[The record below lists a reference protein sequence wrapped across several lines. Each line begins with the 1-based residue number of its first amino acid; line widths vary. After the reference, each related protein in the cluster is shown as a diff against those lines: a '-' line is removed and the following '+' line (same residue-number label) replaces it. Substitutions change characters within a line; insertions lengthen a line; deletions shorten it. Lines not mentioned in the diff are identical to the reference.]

1 MTPTEIEALGDER
14 RMEPAL
20 RCWLWTNF
28 GWDIYD
34 WEPDDLR
41 F

>member
-1 MTPTEIEALGDER
+1 MTPTEIEAGDER
-14 RMEPAL
+14 RMEPDL
-20 RCWLWTNF
+20 RHWLWTNF

-34 WEPDDLR
+34 WAPEEIR